1 MSTQK
6 SNERVLSMYCN
17 SNAPNLLTR
26 LLHYCF
32 HTKNLKTTKIL
43 HSQLVISGL
52 LFTSPNLY
60 NNLILTYAP
69 HLDNNLQTLTNLLN
83 SIKSTNPIPF
93 NSIISNLS
101 QHGFPFFSI
110 LTTSFMQAKN
120 VPFDNYT
127 LCSSLTA
134 SSSIRTL
141 NIGKQ
146 LHTHVVKSGWISNVY
161 VGSSLV
167 DFYVKVSI
175 INDAVNAF
183 DEIPVKNIVCVNAL
197 LSGLTDAKMWVQGLD
212 LVQKLYAL
220 GLDYDLFTL
229 SAILRVCAGL
239 SAIELGKQVH
249 ARLIRKNVDIKYDVF
264 LQSSLI
270 EMYGKC
276 GLVEKAKNVFDLT
289 ETARGG
295 ERNRDVVV
303 WTSMLSCYGRNGQF
317 KDVIRVYEL
326 MVANEVT
333 PDAVVFVAVIS
344 ACRHTGNVSLGL
356 KYFES
361 MVHDFGLQPDYE
373 HYGCLV
379 DLLCKAGELEKAWK
393 LMSASNSRASI
404 SVWGALLSA
413 CVDYGNVEM
422 GKLAANKALEL
433 DSKNVGIYVLLSN
446 LYANVGMWNEIEE
459 LRDLMK
465 EKGLKKDVGCSWVDV
480 IS

>member
-1 MSTQK
+1 
-6 SNERVLSMYCN
+6 
-17 SNAPNLLTR
+17 
-26 LLHYCF
+26 
-32 HTKNLKTTKIL
+32 
-43 HSQLVISGL
+43 
-52 LFTSPNLY
+52 
-60 NNLILTYAP
+60 
-69 HLDNNLQTLTNLLN
+69 
-83 SIKSTNPIPF
+83 
-93 NSIISNLS
+93 
-101 QHGFPFFSI
+101 
-110 LTTSFMQAKN
+110 MQAKN

-167 DFYVKVSI
+167 DFYVKFSI
-175 INDAVNAF
+175 INDAVNVF
-183 DEIPVKNIVCVNAL
+183 DEIPLKNIVCVNAL
-197 LSGLTDAKMWVQGLD
+197 LSGLADAKMWVQGLD
-212 LVQKLYAL
+212 LVQKLYTL

-249 ARLIRKNVDIKYDVF
+249 AHLIRKSVDIQYDVF
-264 LQSSLI
+264 LKSSLI

-276 GLVEKAKNVFDLT
+276 GLVEKAKNVFDLM
-289 ETARGG
+289 ETARVG
-295 ERNRDVVV
+295 ERNRDVVL

-326 MVANEVT
+326 MVTNEVI

-344 ACRHTGNVSLGL
+344 ACRHTGNVNLGL

-373 HYGCLV
+373 HYSCVV

-393 LMSASNSRASI
+393 LISASNIRATV

-422 GKLAANKALEL
+422 GKLAAKRALEL
-433 DSKNVGIYVLLSN
+433 DAKNVGIYVLLSN

-459 LRDLMK
+459 LRELMK
-465 EKGLKKDVGCSWVDV
+465 EKGLKKDVGCSWVDA